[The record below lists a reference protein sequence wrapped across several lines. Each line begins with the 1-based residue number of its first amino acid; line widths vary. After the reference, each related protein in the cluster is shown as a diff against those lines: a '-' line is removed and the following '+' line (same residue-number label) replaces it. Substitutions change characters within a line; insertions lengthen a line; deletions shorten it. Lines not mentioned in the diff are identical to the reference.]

1 MNKTDDILERLK
13 GQQPKIDDPN
23 ALTDRIMDSLPDL
36 EPYPQEDEGKAHV
49 ISIRRRWI
57 AAASLLIIIGIGSI
71 LWLKDEPQQPFLAEA
86 TVAEPGVREQPTD
99 ILDPHELKVPT
110 PATDEVGKPVPPTKQ
125 RATAEP
131 QKDMPHKMSSSES
144 DSYNRNDYLP
154 LPTPASE
161 AQTYNAA
168 MVTTVDTLPYQD
180 PARMDEF
187 IAKMA
192 DFNNVK
198 AVPLD
203 CSPDSCD
210 NTIVS
215 TAYVFDDK
223 EDFDL
228 FARLLQA
235 ACWYDSKT
243 PGYLLNYTHQ
253 QLYFTLKDL
262 RKKEKHLWI
271 AERVV
276 GGHIL
281 LFSTHSPIEADV
293 SSACYQKYR
302 EQLTHTNFSTLQF

>member
-1 MNKTDDILERLK
+1 MNKIDDILEQLK
-13 GQQPKIDDPN
+13 GQQPTIDDPD
-23 ALTDRIMDSLPDL
+23 ALTDRIMNSLPDL
-36 EPYPQEDEGKAHV
+36 DEKASHPKARIEMRSLWAMLSTAACIAVALMFVWPNHSSELQAPSPLRNPSLRTASPNGTDSESAPYG
-49 ISIRRRWI
+49 
-57 AAASLLIIIGIGSI
+57 
-71 LWLKDEPQQPFLAEA
+71 
-86 TVAEPGVREQPTD
+86 
-99 ILDPHELKVPT
+99 LKVRSEHT
-110 PATDEVGKPVPPTKQ
+110 IAQQVEASKNERHIVS
-125 RATAEP
+125 AN
-131 QKDMPHKMSSSES
+131 SSNHGSVSSGES
-144 DSYNRNDYLP
+144 NSYNRNDYLP
-154 LPTPASE
+154 LPAPVSE
-161 AQTYNAA
+161 AQIHNAA
-168 MVTTVDTLPYQD
+168 MVTTADTLPYQD

-243 PGYLLNYTHQ
+243 PGYLLSYTHQ
-253 QLYFTLKDL
+253 QIYFTLKDL

-281 LFSTHSPIEADV
+281 LFSTHSPIEADI